1 MTRDVKRLY
10 EFGAFRVDTAER
22 LLFRN
27 GEPIFLPPKVYDTLL
42 ILLRN
47 AGHTLEKEH
56 LLRELWPDTFVEEGN
71 LAQNISVL
79 RKALSNGGDERYIVT
94 VPRRGYR
101 FAAPVSEVKEPE
113 IERVDAAKAPETEIA
128 GPIQSTPDERFHF
141 TPEPAAAQVRLGR
154 AIPVRLYATIALL
167 ALTAVLVIVWQVGQ
181 RRVDGV
187 RTAEYVRLTNFPDAV
202 HSPALS
208 RDGKTLLFVRG

>member
-1 MTRDVKRLY
+1 MTRDVNRLY

-22 LLFRN
+22 VLFRE

-42 ILLRN
+42 ILVSN
-47 AGHTLEKEH
+47 AGHTLEKEY

-101 FAAPVSEVKEPE
+101 FVAPVSEVKETE

-128 GPIQSTPDERFHF
+128 GPIQSKPVERFQ
-141 TPEPAAAQVRLGR
+141 PAAELSAAPVRLGR
-154 AIPVRLYATIALL
+154 ATPIMLYAAIGLL
-167 ALTAVLVIVWQVGQ
+167 ALTAVLVIRVAGWAAA
-181 RRVDGV
+181 RR
-187 RTAEYVRLTNFPDAV
+187 RHAYR
-202 HSPALS
+202 
-208 RDGKTLLFVRG
+208 

>member
-101 FAAPVSEVKEPE
+101 FAAPVSEVEDTE
-113 IERVDAAKAPETEIA
+113 IERVAAAKAPETEIA
-128 GPIQSTPDERFHF
+128 APIESKLDERFQS
-141 TPEPAAAQVRLGR
+141 PAELSAAQVSLGR
-154 AIPVRLYATIALL
+154 SIPIRLYGAIGLL
-167 ALTAVLVIVWQVGQ
+167 GLSAVLVIVWRVGQ
-181 RRVDGV
+181 WR
-187 RTAEYVRLTNFPDAV
+187 
-202 HSPALS
+202 
-208 RDGKTLLFVRG
+208 